1 LSIYFFAD
9 SYPCSFIF
17 IIPHRII
24 DTFLYKVRYKKDG
37 IYYLP
42 RGWLQLAQVW
52 LQLAQVS
59 MEIIPK
65 SPPNFVK
72 SLLKMNPE
80 TSKTSKKQIV

>member
-1 LSIYFFAD
+1 MID
-9 SYPCSFIF
+9 S
-17 IIPHRII
+17 
-24 DTFLYKVRYKKDG
+24 FLYKVIYKDCD
-37 IYYLP
+37 IYHLP

-65 SPPNFVK
+65 STPNFVK
-72 SLLKMNPE
+72 PLLKMNPA